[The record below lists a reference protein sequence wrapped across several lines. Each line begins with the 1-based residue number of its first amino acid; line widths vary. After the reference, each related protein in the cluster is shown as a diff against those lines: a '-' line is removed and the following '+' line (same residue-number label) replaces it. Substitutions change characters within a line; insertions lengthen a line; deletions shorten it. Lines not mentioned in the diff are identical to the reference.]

1 MQNGIHQVPLLVLA
15 HLFDDIIPQRVVLD
29 PEGVMLH
36 AKAQEVHN
44 QAQRAGPDNFAP
56 AVLWLGGLV
65 GS

>member
-1 MQNGIHQVPLLVLA
+1 MQCDVQQVLLLNLA
-15 HLFDDIIPQRVVLD
+15 HLFDHIIPQRVVFD

-36 AKAQEVHN
+36 TKAQEVHN